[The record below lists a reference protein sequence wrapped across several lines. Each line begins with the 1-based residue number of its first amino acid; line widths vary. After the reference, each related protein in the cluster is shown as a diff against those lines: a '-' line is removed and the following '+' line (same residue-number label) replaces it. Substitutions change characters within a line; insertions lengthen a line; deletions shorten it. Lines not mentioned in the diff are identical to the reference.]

1 MGSGLTRYR
10 SAPSSYFSSFLDN
23 TNNKDGIFGQD
34 DFEQLLN
41 PRAFSP
47 ETQRIFARFMS
58 SGDAIQENTTQNTT
72 FPSQSQL
79 NPRVLPP
86 RKDKKRQRQRHD
98 YSPVSQTMYQSH
110 NKSEAENSAMGSNFG
125 RELGSINLNRG
136 AQVKV
141 EGHSLVRHSSSPAGL
156 FDSINI
162 ENANPTEFGAMR
174 DIGNFGAGNIANAEA
189 SFSSASRFKS
199 EMIFPSSSGMID
211 SISGFGAKGIAENK
225 PSDGQLDED
234 RGIPGFPW
242 DDSTFLSDDF
252 LKGLA
257 EDDKTLSAVENML
270 QDSVPCKIRAKRG
283 FATHPRSIAE
293 RVRRTKISERIRKL
307 QELVPNMDKQTNTS
321 DMLDF
326 AVDYIKDLQRQLK
339 KLSDNRAKCSCSNKR
354 ET

>member
-10 SAPSSYFSSFLDN
+10 SAPSSYFSSLLDN

-41 PRAFSP
+41 PRICSP
-47 ETQRIFARFMS
+47 ETQRIFARFMN
-58 SGDAIQENTTQNTT
+58 SGDAIQENCSQNTT
-72 FPSQSQL
+72 IPSQSQL
-79 NPRVLPP
+79 NSRVLPP
-86 RKDKKRQRQRHD
+86 RTDKKRRRQRHD

-162 ENANPTEFGAMR
+162 EN
-174 DIGNFGAGNIANAEA
+174 
-189 SFSSASRFKS
+189 
-199 EMIFPSSSGMID
+199 GMID

-242 DDSTFLSDDF
+242 GDSTFLSDDF

-321 DMLDF
+321 DMLDL